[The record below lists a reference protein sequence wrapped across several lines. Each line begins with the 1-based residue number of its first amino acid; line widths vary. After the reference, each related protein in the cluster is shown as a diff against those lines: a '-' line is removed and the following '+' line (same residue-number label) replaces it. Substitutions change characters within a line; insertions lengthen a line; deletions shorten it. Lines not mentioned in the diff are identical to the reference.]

1 MHIQCARPVLASYQT
16 SGSCFR
22 RSSCNFEFLM
32 PVTTMDVLK
41 INPDSLS
48 IVHPENTFFTP
59 VNIP

>member
-1 MHIQCARPVLASYQT
+1 
-16 SGSCFR
+16 
-22 RSSCNFEFLM
+22 M